1 MKRLLLGMA
10 MLLFAAGAAAQD
22 FRITHGPYL
31 CDMTDD
37 GVTVVW
43 TTSAPAL
50 SWVEVAPADGRSF
63 YAEEHPRY
71 YETVAGRRQARKT
84 LHTVRL
90 RGLEPGTAYCY
101 RIFSREVREWP
112 HYDNVAY
119 GAVASSNVFRRKPY
133 TFRTFP
139 ESGAECRFLVLNDI
153 HGQADLMGKLLG
165 AAEFDRTGFVAFNGD
180 MSSSVESREQLFADY
195 IDTAVECF
203 ASETPILF
211 NRGNHDTRGVHAD
224 LLPEYFPK
232 GEGTFYALRRYGD
245 VCLLTLDCG
254 EDKPDSDIEYAGL
267 ADYDAY
273 RLEQREWLAEA
284 LRSEAFRTAATRIVL
299 LHVPPDE
306 RTLAREPPHQGAL
319 PAAAQRRGYRP
330 DDLRPRAPL
339 FVPRGRRGG
348 CTLPDPCQRQQK
360 LRMLRG
366 RTGEDLPADHRSR
379 RRSPAHPQNRDERQS
394 LKTALKP

>member
-1 MKRLLLGMA
+1 

-153 HGQADLMGKLLG
+153 HGQADRVVPYTYGVRFRQVMPQSEFQLIPGDDHVFSANVPF
-165 AAEFDRTGFVAFNGD
+165 AA
-180 MSSSVESREQLFADY
+180 SL
-195 IDTAVECF
+195 
-203 ASETPILF
+203 AS
-211 NRGNHDTRGVHAD
+211 
-224 LLPEYFPK
+224 
-232 GEGTFYALRRYGD
+232 
-245 VCLLTLDCG
+245 
-254 EDKPDSDIEYAGL
+254 
-267 ADYDAY
+267 
-273 RLEQREWLAEA
+273 QWLARHLLA
-284 LRSEAFRTAATRIVL
+284 TVSE
-299 LHVPPDE
+299 
-306 RTLAREPPHQGAL
+306 
-319 PAAAQRRGYRP
+319 
-330 DDLRPRAPL
+330 
-339 FVPRGRRGG
+339 
-348 CTLPDPCQRQQK
+348 
-360 LRMLRG
+360 
-366 RTGEDLPADHRSR
+366 
-379 RRSPAHPQNRDERQS
+379 
-394 LKTALKP
+394 